1 MIAYR
6 RLDAFELWCWRR
18 LLRVPWIARRFNQSI
33 LKEISPE
40 YSLERL
46 MLKLKLQYFGHL
58 MWKVNSLEK
67 DPDAGKDWS
76 QKEKEGDSMRWLY
89 SITDSRDLKLNNI
102 WEDGEGK
109 GSPGCCS
116 PWGHKG
122 RTRLSNWTTTMDY
135 KSVICVPIL
144 RNKKIFLKKQKTV
157 IQLRTFTSSTLMP
170 EGSWRNVQRK
180 QLLKTSQIIPASE
193 VLQGVCEREG
203 KCVSDFCCWEL
214 TGDLMASRS

>member
-1 MIAYR
+1 MLEKTLESP
-6 RLDAFELWCWRR
+6 LDSKKIQP
-18 LLRVPWIARRFNQSI
+18 VHSKGNQSWIFIGKTDAEAEAPI
-33 LKEISPE
+33 LWPSDVKSQLP
-40 YSLERL
+40 R
-46 MLKLKLQYFGHL
+46 
-58 MWKVNSLEK
+58 K
-67 DPDAGKDWS
+67 DPDAGKHWS

-116 PWGHKG
+116 PWGRKG

-144 RNKKIFLKKQKTV
+144 RNKKNFLKKQKTV

-180 QLLKTSQIIPASE
+180 QLLKTSQIIPPSE